1 MQKELCT
8 SHPFINSLLSQVDSS
23 SVQKVYDARLGN
35 CSGVHRRCERIG
47 TAQHSPPRRGG
58 VDATLIRCCKASFVG
73 ADGVVSFGEMFRPK
87 VSPIWPPRLRGIGG
101 FASSLT
107 AHPPL
112 LCEEGNVARFNSF
125 SCS

>member
-1 MQKELCT
+1 MMPGWATVAAFIEGVNELELRNI
-8 SHPFINSLLSQVDSS
+8 PLL
-23 SVQKVYDARLGN
+23 AEEGN
-35 CSGVHRRCERIG
+35 V
-47 TAQHSPPRRGG
+47 
-58 VDATLIRCCKASFVG
+58 ATLIRCCKASFVG

-112 LCEEGNVARFNSF
+112 LAEEGNVARFNSF